1 MMPAKSLLQKS
12 NHEFQEKYPHVC
24 VGTLVS
30 ERITD
35 ILTKNS
41 CFCSKAAFQNTKK
54 DLMIKPILVSG
65 KNEGQSGESIK
76 GQMDL
81 DGLRFYNKC
90 VQTEVIFIDV
100 FIKFGVCLNNKVHM
114 DNEQAERVIE
124 SFAPQY
130 RSLVFV
136 NIYLI

>member
-1 MMPAKSLLQKS
+1 
-12 NHEFQEKYPHVC
+12 
-24 VGTLVS
+24 
-30 ERITD
+30 
-35 ILTKNS
+35 
-41 CFCSKAAFQNTKK
+41 
-54 DLMIKPILVSG
+54 
-65 KNEGQSGESIK
+65 
-76 GQMDL
+76 MDL

-90 VQTEVIFIDV
+90 VQTKVIFIDV